1 LVLEAEVRVI
11 RVMLLMV
18 AIVWLGSG
26 TPPSDDRAV
35 VLLPLTI
42 ARETHIITVAN
53 LCLLLLKII
62 LRLRR
67 VQVFSCFGNGRDRR

>member
-1 LVLEAEVRVI
+1 
-11 RVMLLMV
+11 MLLTV
-18 AIVWLGSG
+18 SRVWLGFA

-35 VLLPLTI
+35 VLLPLTVS
-42 ARETHIITVAN
+42 RETHIITVAD

-67 VQVFSCFGNGRDRR
+67 VQIRASFGNGWDRR